1 MVARS
6 VASATVSFG
15 LVSIPVKLYSSTDAS
30 SGVSFNMLHNKCK
43 GRLKQQYIC
52 PRDDNEVVSRTDTV
66 RGYEF
71 AKDQY
76 VVFTDEELKELQE
89 RPTQTVEITEFV
101 PEEKV
106 PPVYF
111 EKSYYLGPDKGGER
125 AYKLLAEAMRRTGRS
140 AIAKYAARGKM
151 YLVLVSPMDE
161 GLVLYQL
168 YYSDEVRKFE
178 DVPVGESDV
187 KESELKLAMQL
198 VEQIA
203 NDSFEPEKYRDEV
216 KDRIEEIIQKK
227 VEGEQVSL
235 AQEEAPRAQII
246 DLMEA
251 LKASLGAGGDE
262 AEAVAEEPEVEAA
275 EEDEEAPKAKKKKP
289 AAKKKKAAG

>member
-52 PRDDNEVVSRTDTV
+52 PRDDNEVVSRSDTV

-168 YYSDEVRKFE
+168 YYADEVRKFE

-216 KDRIEEIIQKK
+216 KERIEEIIQKK

-235 AQEEAPRAQII
+235 ATEEAPRAQII

-251 LKASLGAGGDE
+251 LKASLGSGD
-262 AEAVAEEPEVEAA
+262 AEAVAEES
-275 EEDEEAPKAKKKKP
+275 EEEEEEEEAPKAKAKKRAP
-289 AAKKKKAAG
+289 KKKKASAG

>member
-1 MVARS
+1 M
-6 VASATVSFG
+6 
-15 LVSIPVKLYSSTDAS
+15 
-30 SGVSFNMLHNKCK
+30 
-43 GRLKQQYIC
+43 KQQYIC

-76 VVFTDEELKELQE
+76 VIFTDEELKELQE
-89 RPTQTVEITEFV
+89 RATQTIEITEFV

-106 PPVYF
+106 PAVYF

-151 YLVLVSPMDE
+151 YLVLVTPMDD
-161 GLVLYQL
+161 GLVLHQL
-168 YYSDEVRKFE
+168 YYADEVRSFE
-178 DVPVGESDV
+178 DVPIGDTDV

-203 NDSFEPEKYRDEV
+203 NDAFEPEKYHDEV
-216 KDRIEEIIQKK
+216 KTRIEAIIAKK
-227 VEGEQVSL
+227 VEGEQVTMTT
-235 AQEEAPRAQII
+235 EEPPRAQII

-251 LKASLGAGGDE
+251 LKASLGDGSDEAAAEDEDEDGDE
-262 AEAVAEEPEVEAA
+262 DDDDES
-275 EEDEEAPKAKKKKP
+275 EDEEESTATTKKKKP
-289 AAKKKKAAG
+289 KTKAARPAKKKRASS